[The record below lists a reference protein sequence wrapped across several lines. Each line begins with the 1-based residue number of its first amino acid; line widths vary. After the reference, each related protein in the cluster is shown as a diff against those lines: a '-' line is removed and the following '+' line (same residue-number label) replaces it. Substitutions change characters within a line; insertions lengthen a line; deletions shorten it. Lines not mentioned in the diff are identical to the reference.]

1 MRENR
6 GKSVK
11 RKERGST
18 RDIAGRRLRTKNQS
32 SANRANAGYRQP
44 SPYSNRA
51 KKNPERAAQPRGRV
65 FSRSPRESRTQAW
78 RGDVSGHSLKR
89 IKPTGSDAARNN
101 VFPQK
106 GPYVRY
112 ARKKL
117 DEKPPVYT
125 RTLRGT
131 RFAKQRPRAEERAW
145 TGGADKGPLKNQS
158 ATGSVRNTYS
168 QRGPYVAY
176 YRKRLNRKER
186 PVSNKAEIS
195 QVKRLSNI
203 PNTGGS
209 QPRTYSASASRPYI
223 QRGRK
228 NVYWGKV
235 QKKERGVT
243 TDITGGPLRSRN
255 YRSTVA
261 GLVGRDTLKFFGRKP
276 IGDRSGRVG
285 GGAATAT
292 GRGQRS
298 WKGDISGWKLRGPRK
313 SEIVLLQPG
322 RIFRRRPRKDDRA
335 QLNSAPTLVIEEDL
349 SGGVTKGKRPQ
360 AKGGGRVAALWN
372 NKNNPI
378 PVNGPGLGSIVA
390 SKFSGHDRW
399 GSGFS
404 IQGHGY
410 SGNIK
415 RNSIGG
421 FSRNGAGYSG
431 NMKKSQGRGFSQ
443 QGADYSGRIKRSD
456 VSGFDKA
463 GAGYSG
469 NLKRSS
475 LRGFS
480 EQGIGYSGS
489 TNRNRTRGF
498 SAQGANYSGTMKRGD
513 VRGFSQASAGYA
525 GRIKRGALTGFSSEG
540 ANFSGNLKSR
550 RPEKGGGSISG
561 VLWNNRNVSVT
572 QSSLTPI
579 AAQAGRFSGNIV
591 RYGPIKQF
599 EENGVGYSGNIRR
612 GSQVTGYQND
622 WAGHS
627 GRIKLMKPEKGGGS
641 VSGVLWNN
649 GNNPLAKNF
658 PTNDQ
663 GHGFAGRTKLKKPEK
678 GGGSVSGIL
687 WNNNNTAVPR
697 NPPENATSTNYSGK
711 IVLSGFRKNR
721 IQNPN
726 AFKESLQKHVPG
738 ETTSRVSG
746 LQVKVREADYKK
758 KNNAVKFAL
767 MGIAPSRSSVKAS
780 EYARNMK
787 QNWNYKHSPN
797 GSLNALKVIAPGK
810 AVARLRDFQGNTK
823 MHKYSGSR
831 LHPDA
836 KFAHGEEN
844 NVKEERS
851 FLTNVKLLWSRM
863 FRKSETQP
871 ENLKEKRKK
880 LQYDK
885 REKGLWSY

>member
-1 MRENR
+1 
-6 GKSVK
+6 
-11 RKERGST
+11 
-18 RDIAGRRLRTKNQS
+18 
-32 SANRANAGYRQP
+32 
-44 SPYSNRA
+44 
-51 KKNPERAAQPRGRV
+51 
-65 FSRSPRESRTQAW
+65 
-78 RGDVSGHSLKR
+78 
-89 IKPTGSDAARNN
+89 
-101 VFPQK
+101 
-106 GPYVRY
+106 
-112 ARKKL
+112 
-117 DEKPPVYT
+117 
-125 RTLRGT
+125 
-131 RFAKQRPRAEERAW
+131 
-145 TGGADKGPLKNQS
+145 
-158 ATGSVRNTYS
+158 
-168 QRGPYVAY
+168 
-176 YRKRLNRKER
+176 
-186 PVSNKAEIS
+186 
-195 QVKRLSNI
+195 
-203 PNTGGS
+203 
-209 QPRTYSASASRPYI
+209 
-223 QRGRK
+223 
-228 NVYWGKV
+228 
-235 QKKERGVT
+235 
-243 TDITGGPLRSRN
+243 
-255 YRSTVA
+255 
-261 GLVGRDTLKFFGRKP
+261 
-276 IGDRSGRVG
+276 
-285 GGAATAT
+285 
-292 GRGQRS
+292 
-298 WKGDISGWKLRGPRK
+298 
-313 SEIVLLQPG
+313 
-322 RIFRRRPRKDDRA
+322 
-335 QLNSAPTLVIEEDL
+335 
-349 SGGVTKGKRPQ
+349 
-360 AKGGGRVAALWN
+360 
-372 NKNNPI
+372 
-378 PVNGPGLGSIVA
+378 
-390 SKFSGHDRW
+390 
-399 GSGFS
+399 
-404 IQGHGY
+404 
-410 SGNIK
+410 
-415 RNSIGG
+415 
-421 FSRNGAGYSG
+421 
-431 NMKKSQGRGFSQ
+431 MKKSQGRGFSQ

-627 GRIKLMKPEKGGGS
+627 GRIKLIKPEKGGGS

-780 EYARNMK
+780 EYARSMK

-797 GSLNALKVIAPGK
+797 GSLNALKVIASGK